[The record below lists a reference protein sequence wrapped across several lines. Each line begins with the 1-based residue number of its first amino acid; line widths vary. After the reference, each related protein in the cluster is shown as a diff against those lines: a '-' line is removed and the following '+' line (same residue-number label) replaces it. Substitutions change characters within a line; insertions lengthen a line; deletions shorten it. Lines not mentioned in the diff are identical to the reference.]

1 MWLVLRVSEL
11 SQRPRS
17 RAEAASG
24 TRSPRCPPT
33 PVGSHLLVLLAHS
46 KVGPLPVCQ
55 VMGTPPPR
63 GSRQGRRGSGLT
75 LSGAEQRF
83 GPWPS
88 DPCHHHEARVRS
100 RPESGPGG
108 SARPSVT
115 RSCDFRFVL
124 LIFRVTATTKNS
136 SRWLLPTPRGVGGR
150 TGLAASFVHS
160 FIKQRSR
167 PQGPVGDTQ
176 AVVGGALGAA
186 EGWLLRLG
194 PPAPGTRAL

>member
-1 MWLVLRVSEL
+1 MVSAEGFGALAAAKVTSRGGQWDEIPQVPTHPCGLPPL
-11 SQRPRS
+11 STPGTQQGRS
-17 RAEAASG
+17 FARLSG
-24 TRSPRCPPT
+24 D
-33 PVGSHLLVLLAHS
+33 GD
-46 KVGPLPVCQ
+46 
-55 VMGTPPPR
+55 PPPR

-108 SARPSVT
+108 SARPSMT

>member
-1 MWLVLRVSEL
+1 MVSAEGFGALAAAKVTGRGGQWDEIPQVPTHPCGLPPL
-11 SQRPRS
+11 STPGTQQGRSFARLSGDGDPPR
-17 RAEAASG
+17 
-24 TRSPRCPPT
+24 
-33 PVGSHLLVLLAHS
+33 
-46 KVGPLPVCQ
+46 
-55 VMGTPPPR
+55 R
-63 GSRQGRRGSGLT
+63 GSRQGRRGSGLS

-176 AVVGGALGAA
+176 AVVGGALRAA